1 MDSKHDLNNDR
12 APILV
17 FVIENN
23 SGSGTPLAFG
33 LSNRE
38 NQWTIKL
45 SISAIKKN
53 IPCNQDGC
61 EHKWSYMDL
70 SNGKG
75 FERIRECNSFTWNP
89 LVMIDKHRPSKIA
102 ITNVLHGSILC
113 WFHIMQTIG
122 ENFNQLNIPWS
133 LRYPLA
139 LAFKVIG
146 RNRTEE
152 ESKELGLLYHDFVNS
167 LKLSDNIKQKLITDL
182 DRNWLCDEW
191 RISFIDAGRILQN
204 FECVMTTN
212 NFTERLNRT
221 IEANYTGIQTVV
233 HFVERLY
240 GIKLK
245 RENLTE
251 NTGQFQFEAG
261 LATLFDMKSIEE
273 QNCPKKLS
281 SDKLRRLNHGRLYFL
296 LGLVEPSNNA
306 NYFYIRKSDNSQ
318 ILESPFNG
326 KFVELDSEAI
336 NNLKPLFN
344 KLEKKH
350 FDNVMHR
357 EGFYLANILTG
368 ECMLCYDFIWNGPF
382 RDVCKHVHAARLFNN
397 ANQHDL
403 DKTLFIQQT
412 KESLVSYF
420 KSKERVIFAE
430 NKNRLIY
437 EEDTDTAYNEIV
449 RLYHLQGGS
458 IFLPKNN
465 TSERNSDPFRPSE
478 LNKHNVSNK
487 GAPPKA
493 VAKPRKL
500 SRILQAKNQT
510 NSHNETLFA
519 SSEKRSTKRIRKTIR
534 TAKEKVQTKEE
545 VKKLAHNFTEANFT
559 ETQQFLPH
567 YDANRLYYESS
578 NFSTNSNVYFPT
590 NELLIPPPPSISQ
603 PLYNSY
609 TYFSASNQQP
619 DPSNAFPT
627 NLQIYEQLSMLNSP
641 SFNTFSS
648 INSISN
654 NNNLPNIKDRNN
666 LP

>member
-53 IPCNQDGC
+53 IPCNQD
-61 EHKWSYMDL
+61 
-70 SNGKG
+70 
-75 FERIRECNSFTWNP
+75 
-89 LVMIDKHRPSKIA
+89 VMIDKHRPSKIA

-146 RNRTEE
+146 RSRTEE
-152 ESKELGLLYHDFVNS
+152 ESKEL
-167 LKLSDNIKQKLITDL
+167 
-182 DRNWLCDEW
+182 
-191 RISFIDAGRILQN
+191 
-204 FECVMTTN
+204 
-212 NFTERLNRT
+212 
-221 IEANYTGIQTVV
+221 
-233 HFVERLY
+233 
-240 GIKLK
+240 
-245 RENLTE
+245 
-251 NTGQFQFEAG
+251 AG

-326 KFVELDSEAI
+326 KFVELDI
-336 NNLKPLFN
+336 
-344 KLEKKH
+344 
-350 FDNVMHR
+350 
-357 EGFYLANILTG
+357 
-368 ECMLCYDFIWNGPF
+368 
-382 RDVCKHVHAARLFNN
+382 
-397 ANQHDL
+397 
-403 DKTLFIQQT
+403 
-412 KESLVSYF
+412 
-420 KSKERVIFAE
+420 
-430 NKNRLIY
+430 
-437 EEDTDTAYNEIV
+437 

-493 VAKPRKL
+493 VAKPRKP

-545 VKKLAHNFTEANFT
+545 IIL
-559 ETQQFLPH
+559 
-567 YDANRLYYESS
+567 
-578 NFSTNSNVYFPT
+578 
-590 NELLIPPPPSISQ
+590 
-603 PLYNSY
+603 
-609 TYFSASNQQP
+609 
-619 DPSNAFPT
+619 
-627 NLQIYEQLSMLNSP
+627 
-641 SFNTFSS
+641 
-648 INSISN
+648 
-654 NNNLPNIKDRNN
+654 
-666 LP
+666 

>member
-146 RNRTEE
+146 RSRTEE

-182 DRNWLCDEW
+182 DQNWLCDEW
-191 RISFIDAGRILQN
+191 RISFIDAGCILQN

-261 LATLFDMKSIEE
+261 LATLFDMKSIEV

-382 RDVCKHVHAARLFNN
+382 RDVC
-397 ANQHDL
+397 
-403 DKTLFIQQT
+403 
-412 KESLVSYF
+412 
-420 KSKERVIFAE
+420 
-430 NKNRLIY
+430 
-437 EEDTDTAYNEIV
+437 
-449 RLYHLQGGS
+449 GS

-493 VAKPRKL
+493 VAKPRKP

-519 SSEKRSTKRIRKTIR
+519 SSEKRSTKRIRKTF
-534 TAKEKVQTKEE
+534 AQQKY
-545 VKKLAHNFTEANFT
+545 NF
-559 ETQQFLPH
+559 
-567 YDANRLYYESS
+567 
-578 NFSTNSNVYFPT
+578 
-590 NELLIPPPPSISQ
+590 II
-603 PLYNSY
+603 
-609 TYFSASNQQP
+609 
-619 DPSNAFPT
+619 
-627 NLQIYEQLSMLNSP
+627 
-641 SFNTFSS
+641 
-648 INSISN
+648 
-654 NNNLPNIKDRNN
+654 
-666 LP
+666 

>member
-1 MDSKHDLNNDR
+1 
-12 APILV
+12 
-17 FVIENN
+17 
-23 SGSGTPLAFG
+23 
-33 LSNRE
+33 
-38 NQWTIKL
+38 
-45 SISAIKKN
+45 
-53 IPCNQDGC
+53 
-61 EHKWSYMDL
+61 
-70 SNGKG
+70 
-75 FERIRECNSFTWNP
+75 
-89 LVMIDKHRPSKIA
+89 
-102 ITNVLHGSILC
+102 
-113 WFHIMQTIG
+113 MQTIG

-133 LRYPLA
+133 LQYPLA

-146 RNRTEE
+146 RSRTEE
-152 ESKELGLLYHDFVNS
+152 ESKEL
-167 LKLSDNIKQKLITDL
+167 
-182 DRNWLCDEW
+182 
-191 RISFIDAGRILQN
+191 
-204 FECVMTTN
+204 
-212 NFTERLNRT
+212 
-221 IEANYTGIQTVV
+221 
-233 HFVERLY
+233 
-240 GIKLK
+240 
-245 RENLTE
+245 
-251 NTGQFQFEAG
+251 AG

-281 SDKLRRLNHGRLYFL
+281 SDKLQRLNHGRLYFL

-350 FDNVMHR
+350 FDNVNVMHR
-357 EGFYLANILTG
+357 EGFYLANILTD

-382 RDVCKHVHAARLFNN
+382 RDVCKYVHAARLFNN

-437 EEDTDTAYNEIV
+437 EGDTDTAYNEIV

-493 VAKPRKL
+493 VVKPHKP

-545 VKKLAHNFTEANFT
+545 VKKLAHNFTKANFT

-590 NELLIPPPPSISQ
+590 NELLIPPSPSISQ